1 MAKNIRR
8 GELSDALGLGY
19 SETSLPPPSS
29 PTLQKI
35 RWIQPRGKAGLLG
48 TLPNV

>member
-1 MAKNIRR
+1 MVKNIRK
-8 GELSDALGLGY
+8 GELADALGLGY
-19 SETSLPPPSS
+19 SETSPPP
-29 PTLQKI
+29 PPALQKI